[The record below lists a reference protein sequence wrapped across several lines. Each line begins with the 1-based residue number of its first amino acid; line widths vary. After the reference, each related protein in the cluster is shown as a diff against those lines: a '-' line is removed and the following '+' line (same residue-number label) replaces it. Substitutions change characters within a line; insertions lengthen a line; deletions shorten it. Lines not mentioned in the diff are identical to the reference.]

1 MNKKLVICYLV
12 LLMALPVIAAPPSKA
27 PVGGKATALDTGTY
41 IDVNQIMM
49 LVSNDGAFATDLG
62 GLFGRVD
69 GFYFPYSGVD
79 RINSGQETRT
89 VIYAAGLWMGA
100 VDVSIPKSTA
110 PVR

>member
-89 VIYAAGLWMGA
+89 VI
-100 VDVSIPKSTA
+100 
-110 PVR
+110 